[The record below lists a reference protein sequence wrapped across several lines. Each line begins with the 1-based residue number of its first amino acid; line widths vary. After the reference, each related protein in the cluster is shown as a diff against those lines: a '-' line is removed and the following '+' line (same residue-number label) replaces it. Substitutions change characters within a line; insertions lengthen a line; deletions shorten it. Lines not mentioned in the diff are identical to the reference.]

1 MFSVEFVC
9 KYFATR
15 AAAMSAADSPA
26 ATVSAL
32 AATVVSVDSEL
43 PPHAV
48 SADGGAEEEFE
59 GVFHYE
65 TQSLVAANHLAPP
78 PLVSNAIV

>member
-48 SADGGAEEEFE
+48 SASKPVTANARPRRNLIEF
-59 GVFHYE
+59 VINY
-65 TQSLVAANHLAPP
+65 
-78 PLVSNAIV
+78 PLYSIDWY